1 MPIGARDESNLG
13 ANVLY
18 ARDLISLNGVDPRGE
33 RKRLKPGDRLADGTI
48 WTGNSRLDGLNRVAA
63 DLKAKIVE
71 LQNKL
76 QGVEAQILELSP
88 KAIDDSELNPPPSS
102 SSGKKKAAKAAE
114 ISEVTEVSEEI
125 K

>member
-1 MPIGARDESNLG
+1 MPIGTRDESNLG

-48 WTGNSRLDGLNRVAA
+48 WTGNSKLDGLNRVAA

-76 QGVEAQILELSP
+76 QQVEAQILELSP
-88 KAIDDSELNPPPSS
+88 KAIDDSELNPPSPS
-102 SSGKKKAAKAAE
+102 SSGKKKTAKAAE
-114 ISEVTEVSEEI
+114 ISEVAEVSKEVE
-125 K
+125 